1 MEELQTWI
9 LAQQTID
16 KGFLLSEKSEFKSK
30 KKKKKRTDEEGKA
43 ETIIVSYKMH
53 RKYLSFPSS

>member
-30 KKKKKRTDEEGKA
+30 KKKKKRTDEEGKDKLRL
-43 ETIIVSYKMH
+43 S
-53 RKYLSFPSS
+53 SFPTKCTENT

>member
-16 KGFLLSEKSEFKSK
+16 KGFLLSEKSEFKSQK
-30 KKKKKRTDEEGKA
+30 KKKKDRWGGQ
-43 ETIIVSYKMH
+43 
-53 RKYLSFPSS
+53 R

>member
-30 KKKKKRTDEEGKA
+30 KKKKKGQMRRAK
-43 ETIIVSYKMH
+43 IS
-53 RKYLSFPSS
+53 